1 MNYIYLFLPMICV
14 YLSGAFFPIDEKS
27 SKDIPL
33 RPPGW
38 VFGVVWPI
46 LLLFV
51 GYSWTLRPKM
61 SYYYFTLTL
70 LLSSWSFFYATNR
83 LFAFL
88 NILVT
93 IFFSMFLIFYKFN
106 QKSSYLLVPLVA
118 WLSFASYLAF
128 YSI

>member
-1 MNYIYLFLPMICV
+1 MNCVYLFLPMIFV
-14 YLSGAFFPIDEKS
+14 YLSVEFFPIDEKS

-33 RPPGW
+33 RPPVW
-38 VFGVVWPI
+38 VFSVVWPI

-88 NILVT
+88 NIIVT
-93 IFFSMFLIFYKFN
+93 IFFTTFLIFYKFN
-106 QKSSYLLVPLVA
+106 EKSSYLLVPLVT